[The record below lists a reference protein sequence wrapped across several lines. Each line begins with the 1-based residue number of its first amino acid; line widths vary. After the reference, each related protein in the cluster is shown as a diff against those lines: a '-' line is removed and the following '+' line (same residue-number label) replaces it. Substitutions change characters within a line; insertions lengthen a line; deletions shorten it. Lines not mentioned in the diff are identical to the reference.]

1 MNSPDYTVRDS
12 YYSITT
18 SVTILQYY
26 ELLKIESLDN
36 AILELWL
43 AKPSWCMSHYT
54 MLSKYGIRTRL
65 LKIKNK
71 LKIGC
76 SYK

>member
-1 MNSPDYTVRDS
+1 MATGFDSHEIVKELMNSPDYTVRDS

-36 AILELWL
+36 AILEL
-43 AKPSWCMSHYT
+43 
-54 MLSKYGIRTRL
+54 
-65 LKIKNK
+65 
-71 LKIGC
+71 
-76 SYK
+76 

>member
-1 MNSPDYTVRDS
+1 MMCRSTLTLPWQPGFDSHEIVKELMNSPDYTVRDS

-36 AILELWL
+36 AILEL
-43 AKPSWCMSHYT
+43 
-54 MLSKYGIRTRL
+54 
-65 LKIKNK
+65 
-71 LKIGC
+71 
-76 SYK
+76 